1 MRTVAVIGKNFGD
14 EGKGLVTASLC
25 FSAKKPLVI
34 RNNGGAQSGH
44 TVENE
49 KTKARFV
56 HRQTGSGAEYGAAT
70 LWAEEFHPDLFQLS
84 KELGEFQNAFG
95 FDPPLFS
102 LEETN
107 ITVIDDVIL
116 NMALE
121 TQRGESRHGS
131 CAMGINACCE
141 RIEAGYMLTVGE
153 VKSLSKKELA
163 KRLTSIRSEY
173 SMKRAKELG
182 ISSGNPYYEMLLD
195 GNIIENFSEEACV
208 AAEYVT
214 TVTASPEWLNSF
226 DLAVFETG
234 QGLLL
239 DKDYLPFAPHLTASE
254 TGVSGATRFLEK
266 RGLSLD
272 EAIYVSR
279 SYVTRHGAGPLPFE
293 CERGELKGVKADK
306 TNIENQWQ
314 GKIRYARHGDYESFL
329 AALKEDIKKAKILPS
344 LALTHLDETYGKI
357 LFTGGDVPVG
367 ALVSALSPGFK
378 AIYASYDKQTLLPL
392 TKKAD

>member
-1 MRTVAVIGKNFGD
+1 MKTVAVIGKNFGD

-49 KTKARFV
+49 KANSRFV
-56 HRQTGSGAEYGAAT
+56 HHQTGSGAEYGAAT

-84 KELGEFQNAFG
+84 KELGEFKAAFG
-95 FDPPLFS
+95 FVPPLFS

-107 ITVIDDVIL
+107 ITVIDDVII

-121 TQRGESRHGS
+121 TQRGDSRHGS
-131 CAMGINACCE
+131 CGMGINACCE
-141 RIEAGYMLTVGE
+141 RITSGFPLTVGE
-153 VKSLSKKELA
+153 VKSLSAEKLA
-163 KRLTSIRSEY
+163 ERLKGIRGEY
-173 SMKRAKELG
+173 SLKKAKELG
-182 ISSGNPYYEMLLD
+182 ISSKNPYFEMLLD
-195 GNIIENFSEEACV
+195 TNLLENFADTVCAS
-208 AAEYVT
+208 AEFVT
-214 TVTASPEWLNSF
+214 TVTASFEWMNGF
-226 DLAVFETG
+226 DLAIFETG

-239 DKDYLPFAPHLTASE
+239 DKNYLPFAPHLTASE
-254 TGVSGATRFLEK
+254 TGVSGAMRFLEK
-266 RGLSLD
+266 RGLALD

-279 SYVTRHGAGPLPFE
+279 SYVTRHGTGPLPFE
-293 CERGELKGVKADK
+293 CERDRLKGVKADK

-378 AIYASYDKQTLLPL
+378 AIYGSYDKQTLTTLH
-392 TKKAD
+392 KKAD